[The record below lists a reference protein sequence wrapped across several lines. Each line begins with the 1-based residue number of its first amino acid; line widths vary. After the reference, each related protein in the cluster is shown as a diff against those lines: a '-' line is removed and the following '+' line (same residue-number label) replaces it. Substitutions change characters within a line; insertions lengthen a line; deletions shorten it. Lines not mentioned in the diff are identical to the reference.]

1 MTNDDWQNCVG
12 SLGAAPFLPPFPDP
26 KPYGN
31 PYYKR
36 KDSLYADLEHHHSM
50 LDSASTPD
58 SVKINILYD
67 ALKRLENE
75 TIAHK
80 SSIQSQLNF
89 TIAKLTQLEVEN
101 EELKK
106 TVADLVQSRYFD

>member
-1 MTNDDWQNCVG
+1 MSDIYDD
-12 SLGAAPFLPPFPDP
+12 LIKGAPAPFLPPFPDP
-26 KPYGN
+26 MPYDN

-36 KDSLYADLEHHHSM
+36 KDSLYADLEHHHLM
-50 LDSASTPD
+50 LESANTPD
-58 SVKINILYD
+58 AIKINILYD

-80 SSIQSQLNF
+80 SNMQAQVSLI
-89 TIAKLTQLEVEN
+89 IGKLTKLQVEN

-106 TVADLVQSRYFD
+106 TVAELVQSRYFD